1 MPRVVFLTHPQV
13 VVDPAVPVPGW
24 GLSEVGRA
32 RAAALAGGAWLR
44 DVTSVW
50 SSDERK
56 AIECADLLAGALP
69 RQRHTGLGENDRSAT
84 GFVPPAEFEALADA
98 FFAEPSCSVRGWATA
113 ADEQERIVAAVE
125 DVLADPASG
134 DGDVVIVSHG
144 AVGTLLWCALS
155 GVPIARAYDQPGQ
168 GHFYTFD
175 RDTRRVLSGWR
186 PLDEVAGQ
194 GDESGR

>member
-98 FFAEPSCSVRGWATA
+98 FFAEPTRSVHGWARA
-113 ADEQERIVAAVE
+113 VDEQARIVAAVDE
-125 DVLADPASG
+125 VLATPGSG
-134 DGDVVIVSHG
+134 NGNVVIVSHG
-144 AVGTLLWCALS
+144 AVGTLLWCALA
-155 GVPIARAYDQPGQ
+155 GTPIDRRHDQPGQ
-168 GHFYTFD
+168 GHFFRFD
-175 RDTRRVLSGWR
+175 RHTRRVLSAWR
-186 PLDEVAGQ
+186 PLEDLTG
-194 GDESGR
+194 